1 MDSTQLRILLADD
14 DLDDCFLF
22 KEALDEFHIS
32 VCFTIVNDGE
42 QLMKHLQKK
51 STHPDVLFIDM
62 NMPRKNGFECLE
74 EIKRTEKLKSIPV
87 IIFSTYY
94 DRDIVN
100 MLYQKGA
107 QYYIQK
113 PRDFGKLKKAIHLSL
128 SMTVKEKFL
137 QPPIEQFVLSI
148 F

>member
-1 MDSTQLRILLADD
+1 MNSPQLRILLADD

-22 KEALDEFHIS
+22 KEALAEYHIS

-42 QLMKHLQKK
+42 QLMQMLQKE
-51 STHPDVLFIDM
+51 SQLPDVLFLDM
-62 NMPRKNGFECLE
+62 NMPRKNGFECLA
-74 EIKRTEKLKSIPV
+74 EIKRNEKLKSIPV
-87 IIFSTYY
+87 IIFSTYF
-94 DRDIVN
+94 DQDIVA

-113 PRDFGKLKKAIHLSL
+113 PRDFGKLKKAIQLAL
-128 SMTVKEKFL
+128 SMTVKEKFQ
-137 QPPIEQFVLSI
+137 QPSIDKFVLSV

>member
-1 MDSTQLRILLADD
+1 MISTQLRILLADD

-22 KEALDEFHIS
+22 KEALDEFHLA

-42 QLMKHLQKK
+42 QLMHLLGKKHTLP
-51 STHPDVLFIDM
+51 HILFLDM

-87 IIFSTYY
+87 IIFSTSF
-94 DRDIVN
+94 DEDIVD
-100 MLYQKGA
+100 MLYKKGA

-113 PRDFGKLKKAIHLSL
+113 PREFGKLKKAVHQAL
-128 SMTVKEKFL
+128 SMTVKEKFM
-137 QPPIEQFVLSI
+137 QPTIEKFVLSD

>member
-1 MDSTQLRILLADD
+1 MNSTQLRILLADD

-42 QLMKHLQKK
+42 QLMQLLRKK

-74 EIKRTEKLKSIPV
+74 EIKRCEKLKSIPV
-87 IIFSTYY
+87 IIFSTYF

-113 PRDFGKLKKAIHLSL
+113 PREFGKLKKAIHLAL

-137 QPPIEQFVLSI
+137 QPPIEKFVLSV

>member
-1 MDSTQLRILLADD
+1 MNTEQLRILLADD

-22 KEALDEFHIS
+22 REALGEFCLPVS
-32 VCFTIVNDGE
+32 FTIVNDGE
-42 QLMKHLQKK
+42 QLMRLFEKKHTLP
-51 STHPDVLFIDM
+51 HVVFLDM

-74 EIKRTEKLKSIPV
+74 EIKRNEKLKSIPV
-87 IIFSTYY
+87 IIFSTSF
-94 DRDIVN
+94 DQDIVN

-113 PRDFGKLKKAIHLSL
+113 PREFSKLKKAIHQALSL
-128 SMTVKEKFL
+128 TVEKKFM
-137 QPPIEQFVLSI
+137 QPSIDKFVLNN

>member
-32 VCFTIVNDGE
+32 VSFTIVNDGE
-42 QLMKHLQKK
+42 QLMQHLQKK
-51 STHPDVLFIDM
+51 STYPDVLFIDM

-113 PRDFGKLKKAIHLSL
+113 PREFGKLKKAIHLAL

-137 QPPIEQFVLSI
+137 QPPLEQFVLSV

>member
-1 MDSTQLRILLADD
+1 MNPEHLRILLADD

-22 KEALDEFHIS
+22 KEALGEFCLPVS
-32 VCFTIVNDGE
+32 FTIVNDGE
-42 QLMKHLQKK
+42 QLMRLFEKK
-51 STHPDVLFIDM
+51 EALPHVVFLDM

-87 IIFSTYY
+87 ILFSTSF
-94 DRDIVN
+94 DQDIVN

-113 PRDFGKLKKAIHLSL
+113 PREFLSH
-128 SMTVKEKFL
+128 SEK
-137 QPPIEQFVLSI
+137 VS
-148 F
+148 

>member
-1 MDSTQLRILLADD
+1 MNSTELRILLADD

-22 KEALDEFHIS
+22 KEALEEFHIP
-32 VCFTIVNDGE
+32 VCFIIVNDGE
-42 QLMKHLQKK
+42 QLMNLLEKKNTLPHL
-51 STHPDVLFIDM
+51 LFLDM

-74 EIKRTEKLKSIPV
+74 EIKRSEKLKSIPV
-87 IIFSTYY
+87 IIFSTSF
-94 DRDIVN
+94 DSDIVD

-113 PRDFGKLKKAIHLSL
+113 PREFGKLKKAVHHAL
-128 SMTVKEKFL
+128 SMTLEEKFK
-137 QPPIEQFVLSI
+137 QPAIEKFVLAN